1 METECCFDF
10 VQIYDGDSIHSPL
23 LATFSGNSSGAIQHK
38 LLPDNVMSTTGKV
51 CALFYYFI
59 LSFKVFFIFL

>member
-51 CALFYYFI
+51 CVLFIILFYP
-59 LSFKVFFIFL
+59 LKFF